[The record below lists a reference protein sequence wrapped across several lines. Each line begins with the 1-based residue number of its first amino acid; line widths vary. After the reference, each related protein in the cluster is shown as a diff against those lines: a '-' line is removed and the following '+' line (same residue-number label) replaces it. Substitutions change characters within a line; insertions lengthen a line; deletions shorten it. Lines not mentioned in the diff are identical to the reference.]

1 MKTDN
6 KTVNKQVTKT
16 GKKKKWNKSQF
27 EFWSMCILP
36 MLHIVIF
43 CYIPLFGIIIAFKDY
58 KFARGIFGSKWC
70 GLDNFKVFL
79 SSNDFLHI
87 AWNTVY
93 MNIIMI
99 ITGTIAAILL
109 AILMYNLKSRLC
121 TKIFQTMLIT
131 PNFLS
136 WVIASYMVFAFLNP
150 TYGLLNQFL
159 IKFGLPEYDWYQ
171 TPWAWRFIL
180 PICNI
185 WKGFGMGSILYYAA
199 LMAISPE
206 LFEALEIDGGKRR
219 HKVWYIMLPE
229 IVPILCIQT
238 IFAVGGIFGGDF
250 GLFYQV
256 PRNVGVLYSVTDI
269 IPTYIFR
276 VMRVQ
281 GDMGVSSAA
290 GLLQS
295 VVGFALVF
303 ATNTIVRK
311 VDPERSLF

>member
-1 MKTDN
+1 MN
-6 KTVNKQVTKT
+6 LAVNKKAPKAKKRVSRSQV
-16 GKKKKWNKSQF
+16 

-43 CYIPLFGIIIAFKDY
+43 CYLPLFGIIIAFKDY
-58 KFARGIFGSKWC
+58 KFARGIFGSSWC

-79 SSNDFLHI
+79 SSKEFVHI

-93 MNIIMI
+93 MNFILIL
-99 ITGTIAAILL
+99 TSTLAAILL
-109 AILMYNLKSRLC
+109 AIFMYNLKNSLC

-131 PNFLS
+131 PNFMS
-136 WVIASYMVFAFLNP
+136 WVIVSYMVFAFLNP
-150 TYGLLNQFL
+150 TYGLLNRILEF
-159 IKFGLPEYDWYQ
+159 FGMEGRDWYQ
-171 TPWAWRFIL
+171 TPAAWRFIL
-180 PICNI
+180 PIANI

-199 LMAISPE
+199 LMGISPE
-206 LFEALEIDGGKRR
+206 IFEALEIDGGKRR

-229 IVPILCIQT
+229 LVPILCIQT
-238 IFAVGGIFGGDF
+238 IFAIGGIFGGDF
-250 GLFYQV
+250 GLFYQI

-281 GDMGVSSAA
+281 GEMGVSSAA

-295 VVGFALVF
+295 VVGFALVLI
-303 ATNTIVRK
+303 TNTVVRK
-311 VDPERSLF
+311 IDPERSLF